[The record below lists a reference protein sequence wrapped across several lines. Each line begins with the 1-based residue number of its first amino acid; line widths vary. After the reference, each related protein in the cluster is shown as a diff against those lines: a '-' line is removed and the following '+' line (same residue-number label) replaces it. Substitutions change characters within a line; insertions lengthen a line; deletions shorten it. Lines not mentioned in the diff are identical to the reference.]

1 MEARNKH
8 WLTSLTALLSS
19 FRLAKISFHL
29 LSVCNI
35 HLLPTW
41 NRRSELVNAIVK
53 ANEQFLSIDEKSR
66 FIFRK
71 NLGVIFVYRFAHIWG
86 TTNSFKDPTFVLM
99 RDYCNIS
106 PESVSQPFGQEYLHS
121 VEKQLDVGSLSAD
134 YNSHIVSNSW
144 QQTSLVAIFETYDL
158 APQFPSQSIFL
169 GQLLLT

>member
-41 NRRSELVNAIVK
+41 NCWSKLVNAIVK
-53 ANEQFLSIDEKSR
+53 ANGQFLNIDEKSKL
-66 FIFRK
+66 IFRK
-71 NLGVIFVYRFAHIWG
+71 NLGAISIYKSAHISG
-86 TTNSFKDPTFVLM
+86 TANLFKDPHFILIC
-99 RDYCNIS
+99 DYCNIP
-106 PESVSQPFGQEYLHS
+106 PESDSQPFGQEYLHS

-134 YNSHIVSNSW
+134 YISHIVSNSW
-144 QQTSLVAIFETYDL
+144 QQTSLVAVFETYDL
-158 APQFPSQSIFL
+158 APQFPSQSISL